1 MAPMN
6 PADMLPHA
14 APMVLLDEVIRA
26 DAAGAATALT
36 IRPDDRFFRP
46 GHGVPAHVAIE
57 WMAQTCGVFA
67 GQDTSHGT
75 PVEIGF
81 LLGTRRFQAS
91 RPWFVEGERL
101 MVQADLVLRDDG
113 MGVFDCTVRDAED
126 AVRATAQLTTY
137 QPPKAASASSDGLGN
152 GISETQA

>member
-14 APMVLLDEVIRA
+14 APMVLLDEVVRA

-36 IRPDDRFFRP
+36 IRSDDRFFRP
-46 GHGVPAHVAIE
+46 GQGVPAHVAIE

-67 GQDTSHGT
+67 GQDASPGA

-91 RPWFVEGERL
+91 RPWFVEGEKL
-101 MVQADLVLRDDG
+101 LVQADLVLRDDG
-113 MGVFDCTVRDAED
+113 MGVFDCTVRDAEG
-126 AVRATAQLTTY
+126 AARATAQLTTY
-137 QPPKAASASSDGLGN
+137 QPSNGASAASGVLGK